1 MSDYSFS
8 IEMDVRDYECDL
20 QGIVNHARY
29 LHYFEHARHQMLL
42 DLGMEFADLQARGV
56 FLVVFRVEADY
67 RVPLKSGDR
76 FIVRSWLERM
86 SKLRFVVNQE
96 ILRQPDGASCVKAKI
111 IATSISREGRPI
123 FVPEIFELMEK
134 NAI

>member
-8 IEMDVRDYECDL
+8 IELDVRDYECDL

-42 DLGMEFADLQARGV
+42 DLGMDFAELTAKGV

-67 RVPLKSGDR
+67 RAPLKSGDR
-76 FIVRSWLERM
+76 FVVRSSLERM
-86 SKLRFVVNQE
+86 SKLRFIVNQE

-111 IATSISREGRPI
+111 IATSITREGKPI
-123 FVPEIFELMEK
+123 FVPEIFALMEK

>member
-1 MSDYSFS
+1 MSDYSFL

-42 DLGMEFADLQARGV
+42 DLGMDFADLTARGV

-76 FIVRSWLERM
+76 FVVRSWLERM
-86 SKLRFVVNQE
+86 SKLRFVVNQD